1 MSGNIPRVRAQ
12 PMQLDLGRKAH
23 AGQNDATIARV
34 IRCTPQRG
42 RQTMDTTPQ
51 STSDTQPRND
61 GKAIVSL
68 ICGVLSM
75 TPFWILAGIPA
86 IILGHISR
94 SSIRKSM
101 GRLKGEGM
109 ALAGLI
115 LGYISVALLP
125 VVLIIAA
132 IAIPSLLRSRQ
143 VANEAT
149 AVMNVRTITIAE
161 ATFQAS
167 NGRYG
172 DIQALINARLLD
184 NSFLTESKAGY
195 YYRITTSGEDYTA
208 FATPATRNTGR
219 YGYYSNSDTVIR
231 YSGDAKLA
239 PPGRAGDSLE

>member
-1 MSGNIPRVRAQ
+1 
-12 PMQLDLGRKAH
+12 
-23 AGQNDATIARV
+23 V

-94 SSIRKSM
+94 SAIRNSM

-115 LGYISVALLP
+115 LGYISVAAIP
-125 VVLIIAA
+125 VVLIIAT
-132 IAIPSLLRSRQ
+132 IAIPSLLRARQ
-143 VANEAT
+143 AANESAAVANL
-149 AVMNVRTITIAE
+149 RTINTAE
-161 ATFQAS
+161 VTYKSSA
-167 NGRYG
+167 GGKYG
-172 DIQALINARLLD
+172 EI
-184 NSFLTESKAGY
+184 
-195 YYRITTSGEDYTA
+195 ED
-208 FATPATRNTGR
+208 
-219 YGYYSNSDTVIR
+219 
-231 YSGDAKLA
+231 
-239 PPGRAGDSLE
+239 